1 MKTKSSTATAAPVA
15 PAAGLKRINLAGI
28 ATAAPAAKAAKT
40 YPELPDPDGQ
50 VAALVEGILEMSD
63 QLEAI
68 EGALNISKGEL
79 IAIAKPFYFAH
90 YSGQMAVASSVEAKA
105 GDKIVRVGFSNS
117 YRGTT
122 DDAAILRVT
131 GEKGA
136 SFFKQSFELKIKGD
150 LIPEATAEEIIGEL
164 QALFARHNAGA
175 ALSAKAVF
183 KPTKEFHT
191 ARHTLY
197 SADENMEIDK
207 VVPVAASVK
216 TKLGKAGTGEECQ
229 RSVDNEQK
237 NDDAAPAGNFPL
249 RKQPALALASISGG
263 RAKSINSHAKQ
274 APHYR

>member
-28 ATAAPAAKAAKT
+28 ATTAPAAKAAKT

-50 VAALVEGILEMSD
+50 VAALVEGILEMSE
-63 QLEAI
+63 QVEALS
-68 EGALNISKGEL
+68 GALEISKGEL

-90 YSGQMAVASSVEAKA
+90 HAGQMAVASSVEAKA
-105 GDKIVRVGFSNS
+105 GDKLVRVGFSNS

-150 LIPEATAEEIIGEL
+150 LIPEAAAEEIIGEL

-175 ALSAKAVF
+175 AHAVRWLCPSQQNSARWLLLFLNAF
-183 KPTKEFHT
+183 
-191 ARHTLY
+191 LW
-197 SADENMEIDK
+197 SWGLNDK
-207 VVPVAASVK
+207 
-216 TKLGKAGTGEECQ
+216 Q
-229 RSVDNEQK
+229 RFPQLF
-237 NDDAAPAGNFPL
+237 GN
-249 RKQPALALASISGG
+249 RT
-263 RAKSINSHAKQ
+263 N
-274 APHYR
+274 

>member
-1 MKTKSSTATAAPVA
+1 MKTKSAAATAAPVA

-28 ATAAPAAKAAKT
+28 ATKAPAARAAKT

-50 VAALVEGILEMSD
+50 VAALVGGILEKSE

-68 EGALNISKGEL
+68 EGALEIEKAEL

-90 YSGQMAVASSVEAKA
+90 HAGQMAVASSLEAKS
-105 GDKIVRVGFSNS
+105 GEKVVRVGFSNS

-122 DDAAILRVT
+122 DDAAIMRVV
-131 GEKGA
+131 GDRGA
-136 SFFKQSFELKIKGD
+136 AFFKQSFELKIKGD
-150 LIPEATAEEIIGEL
+150 MIPEAAAEEIIGEL

-191 ARHTLY
+191 ARHTLF

-216 TKLGKAGTGEECQ
+216 TKLGK
-229 RSVDNEQK
+229 
-237 NDDAAPAGNFPL
+237 
-249 RKQPALALASISGG
+249 GG
-263 RAKSINSHAKQ
+263 SED
-274 APHYR
+274 